1 MSRLSTVSLML
12 LVCGASLPQGKQTT
26 RVCTCITCRRCVS
39 SDCPYYYSE
48 QPPQTLTCD
57 PYATR
62 ELRLECTAYGPAGA
76 EFHLV
81 WLRHS
86 TSSPLQGADGAEL
99 IRSERH
105 ISILSQV
112 QEQGDTRI
120 IRSQLR
126 IQLQRNASTAVRA
139 FWCSVTVATTSD
151 SMALQTLPSEGFL
164 LRDAA
169 RYSHL
174 PACGDRAQSSHQE
187 KCALQLS
194 VTSNIVTPPVPSPT
208 HMTPSSLSTKTP
220 VSPYPTQSSS
230 GVVSLHRAQSIWQ
243 HPAPSSQL
251 PSPSTSVLPG
261 TPPVM
266 EERRGLG
273 TIVFP
278 ILACFFGVLSMLCLV
293 TCVYTQCCRRRRSE
307 CPSPAN
313 AGHPIAFFSL

>member
-1 MSRLSTVSLML
+1 MVS
-12 LVCGASLPQGKQTT
+12 A
-26 RVCTCITCRRCVS
+26 
-39 SDCPYYYSE
+39 DCPYYYSE

-57 PYATR
+57 PYETR
-62 ELRLECTAYGPAGA
+62 ELRLECTAYGPASA
-76 EFHLV
+76 EFHLA
-81 WLRHS
+81 WLSGS
-86 TSSPLQGADGAEL
+86 TNGPLQGADGAEL
-99 IRSERH
+99 IRTSERH

-139 FWCSVTVATTSD
+139 FWCSVTVATSSD
-151 SMALQTLPSEGFL
+151 SMELQTVPSEGFVL
-164 LRDAA
+164 HDAA

-174 PACGDRAQSSHQE
+174 PGCGDRAQSSHRE

-194 VTSNIVTPPVPSPT
+194 VTSNTATSPVLSST
-208 HMTPSSLSTKTP
+208 HITPSSLSTKTP
-220 VSPYPTQSSS
+220 ASPYPTQSPSS
-230 GVVSLHRAQSIWQ
+230 GVVSLRHAQSTWQ

-278 ILACFFGVLSMLCLV
+278 ILACFFGVVSMLCLV
-293 TCVYTQCCRRRRSE
+293 TCVYTQCCRRRKSE
-307 CPSPAN
+307 CASVAN
-313 AGHPIAFFSL
+313 AGHPFAFFSL